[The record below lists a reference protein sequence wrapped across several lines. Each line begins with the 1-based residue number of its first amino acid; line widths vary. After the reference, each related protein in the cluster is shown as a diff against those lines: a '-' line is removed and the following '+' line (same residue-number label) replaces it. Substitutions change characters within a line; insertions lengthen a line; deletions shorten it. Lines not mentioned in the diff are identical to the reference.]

1 MTHEWI
7 EDEEK
12 MTYEEEIEMTD
23 KCIKDEEQM
32 TEECIE
38 EQMEMTHSWIA
49 EEMEIAING
58 LRR

>member
-1 MTHEWI
+1 MSCREEMEMTHEWI

-38 EQMEMTHSWIA
+38 E
-49 EEMEIAING
+49 
-58 LRR
+58 